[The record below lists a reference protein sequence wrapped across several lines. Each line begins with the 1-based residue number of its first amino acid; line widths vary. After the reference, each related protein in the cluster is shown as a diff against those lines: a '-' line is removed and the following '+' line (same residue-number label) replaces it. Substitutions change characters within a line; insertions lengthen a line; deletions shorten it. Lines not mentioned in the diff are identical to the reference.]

1 MSHFYPY
8 ILSCCLLLTGCVF
21 DIALPGEGG
30 DPAPAPVPDGEK
42 VAVSFSSTIDLET
55 KSGSTKT
62 DAPVLADGVQ
72 VTVHA
77 YSQNAVTTPTAAAV
91 VSRNYVAS
99 GGNGSLIVT
108 GSEGIMYL
116 AAGSYTFYALSV
128 NAETAPP
135 ALAAGSV
142 SQTGQLANNTDY
154 IYCAVNTAIISRPG
168 ETQSVSLAF
177 HRLATRL
184 SIQIVSESAGD
195 DKVTAATA
203 PKVTFAA
210 TNPAGS
216 KITLGATPQ
225 IEGGTPVTDQSSY
238 TQIESTGDMTAA
250 AGCTASYIM
259 LPMQGKKTIPVTITF
274 PSITFNGLVQTSKVY
289 TLNLTTPDEGFTSG
303 NQYNYK
309 VNITGNDIA
318 FQGVSVTTW
327 MEKTGSL
334 PNDDVTEDW

>member
-1 MSHFYPY
+1 MNHFYPY
-8 ILSCCLLLTGCVF
+8 ILSCCLLLTGCVI
-21 DIALPGEGG
+21 DIALPGEGD
-30 DPAPAPVPDGEK
+30 DPAPAPVPDQEK

-62 DAPVLADGVQ
+62 NASVLADRVQ

-77 YSQNAVTTPTAAAV
+77 YSQGGVTTPTAAAV

-99 GGNGSLIVT
+99 GGNGNLTVT
-108 GSEGIMYL
+108 GDEGIMYL

-128 NAETAPP
+128 NAATAPP

-142 SQTGQLANNTDY
+142 SQTVQLANNIDY
-154 IYCAVNTAIISRPG
+154 IYCGTNHTIQSKPG

-195 DKVTAATA
+195 DKVTAAEA

-225 IEGGTPVTDQSSY
+225 IEGGAPVTDQSSY
-238 TQIESTGDMTAA
+238 TQIESTGDMTV

-259 LPMQGKKTIPVTITF
+259 LPMKAGQTIPVTITF
-274 PSITFNGLVQTSKVY
+274 PSITFNDLVQTNKVY